1 MFAPLRVRDFRL
13 LFAGMVIGQM
23 LMPLQFIAQIIW
35 VQQNASEEVRI
46 VLVGLIAAV
55 RGAGM
60 ITFGLYG
67 GALAD
72 RFDRR
77 LLLIVTQSSV
87 LALNLLVAAVMIL
100 AASYPLGLAPFYI
113 LTFMASAL
121 AAIDAPTRQA
131 LVPDILGRRLT
142 PGGIALNSAGGQI
155 ALPVAMFVAGYMIDV
170 LGPGMAYAVGSLAH
184 VAQVGA
190 LLLMRHRTR
199 VHARA
204 DRAETGLR
212 RTISDVREGLIYTY
226 NHAIV
231 LWVIVLIVAMQG
243 IGFPAVANLGPTWI
257 TTVVGVPVRHLGIV
271 AVPWGVGAFLAAMTL
286 TRFPLVERKGLV
298 VSLAVLGFGLFFV
311 IFAIR
316 PTVAFAMLG
325 QFGIGASMTTAQVSG
340 TALIQL
346 LVPNEVRG
354 RVMGVLHVNMGLAQL
369 MTLPVAA
376 LGQLISLQVLFP
388 ILAFSLLAVVSV
400 ILFARPAIWRA
411 RVLQA
416 ELAEPGESAA
426 L

>member
-1 MFAPLRVRDFRL
+1 M
-13 LFAGMVIGQM
+13 
-23 LMPLQFIAQIIW
+23 
-35 VQQNASEEVRI
+35 
-46 VLVGLIAAV
+46 
-55 RGAGM
+55 
-60 ITFGLYG
+60 
-67 GALAD
+67 
-72 RFDRR
+72 
-77 LLLIVTQSSV
+77 
-87 LALNLLVAAVMIL
+87 
-100 AASYPLGLAPFYI
+100 
-113 LTFMASAL
+113 
-121 AAIDAPTRQA
+121 
-131 LVPDILGRRLT
+131 
-142 PGGIALNSAGGQI
+142 
-155 ALPVAMFVAGYMIDV
+155 
-170 LGPGMAYAVGSLAH
+170 
-184 VAQVGA
+184 
-190 LLLMRHRTR
+190 
-199 VHARA
+199 
-204 DRAETGLR
+204 
-212 RTISDVREGLIYTY
+212 
-226 NHAIV
+226 
-231 LWVIVLIVAMQG
+231 LWVIVRFVARQG

-271 AVPWGVGAFLAAMTL
+271 AVPWGVGAFLASMTL